1 MGSPSLLA
9 SPHTSPT
16 GEEKRGD
23 FLRKQTD
30 NLTDPLPAA
39 TVPSMKTEVLDVS
52 PSPPPSRPPPSY
64 VMIPV
69 PKEDF
74 KTVNTLAEAAW
85 IASDPDNEQAIK
97 KLRRELVVKHN
108 KEVIQAMMEKARE
121 AREAKK

>member
-1 MGSPSLLA
+1 
-9 SPHTSPT
+9 
-16 GEEKRGD
+16 
-23 FLRKQTD
+23 
-30 NLTDPLPAA
+30 
-39 TVPSMKTEVLDVS
+39 MKTEVLDVS

-97 KLRRELVVKHN
+97 KLRRELVVKVN
-108 KEVIQAMMEKARE
+108 SPVASWPSVMERSSAQSITSPY
-121 AREAKK
+121 